1 MIKAKYSEDVDALL
15 IELSDKP
22 IDVAEEH
29 GPYIFHYAE
38 DGDLVLL
45 EILGAREF
53 VMGVMEGVLDSK
65 VSTRG

>member
-15 IELSDKP
+15 IELSDKRV
-22 IDVAEEH
+22 DAAEEH
-29 GPYIFHYAE
+29 GPYIFHYAD

-53 VMGVMEGVLDSK
+53 VMSVMEGVFESK
-65 VSTRG
+65 AVSKG

>member
-1 MIKAKYSEDVDALL
+1 MIKTKYSEDMDALL

-22 IDVAEEH
+22 VDVAEEH
-29 GPYIFHYAE
+29 GPYIFHYAD

-53 VMGVMEGVLDSK
+53 VMGVMEGVFESK
-65 VSTRG
+65 TVSKG